1 MGCGNVGRCLGKGL
15 REAGWQ
21 IAMVCCRTLVSA
33 RKACEFMG
41 GGSPLELGEAASEIA
56 ASAPLVIVAT
66 PDREI
71 AEAEAVAAKQADTGS
86 VVLHLSGAL
95 PSSILS
101 ECRKKG
107 AGVGSMHPLQS
118 FTDPEAALELLA
130 GSIFACEGDEA
141 AIAAGFKIAET
152 LGGRP
157 LRIETRSKEIY
168 HAAASAASNFMIAPL
183 MLALD
188 LMEAAGLDRPTGLQA
203 LEPLILGTAKNAV
216 KKGAPDALTGPIERN
231 DSLVIEGHLAAIE
244 RDCPKLKPA
253 YKALARMTVEAARR
267 KGKLSDAEVA
277 GLLAILEA

>member
-1 MGCGNVGRCLGKGL
+1 MGCGNVGRCLGRKL
-15 REAGWQ
+15 REVGWRL
-21 IAMVCCRTLVSA
+21 AEVCCRTLESA
-33 RKACEFMG
+33 REACAFMG
-41 GGSPLELGEAASEIA
+41 GGSPVEPGAAGRIA

-71 AEAEAVAAKQADTGS
+71 ASVEALVAREADAQS

-101 ECRKKG
+101 ECRDQG
-107 AGVGSMHPLQS
+107 AAVGSMHPLQS
-118 FTDPEAALELLA
+118 FADPEAALALLE

-141 AIAAGFKIAET
+141 AIAAGFEIARA

-168 HAAASAASNFMIAPL
+168 HAAAAAASNFMIAPL

-188 LMEAAGLDRPTGLQA
+188 LMEAAGLDRGTGLEA

-216 KKGAPDALTGPIERN
+216 KRGAPEALTGPIERN
-231 DSLVIEGHLAAIE
+231 DRLVIEGHLAAIE
-244 RDCPKLKPA
+244 RDVPELKSA
-253 YKALARMTVEAARR
+253 YVALARLTVEAARR
-267 KGKLSDAEVA
+267 KGALGDADASE
-277 GLLAILEA
+277 LLKILEC